1 MKTIKP
7 RRLSL
12 LTRTYEYEGKF
23 YLAANIMAFISFD
36 QPHRLLSEQ
45 SMWKFAATA
54 LGKDTILD
62 MGMPKQH
69 SEFVVY
75 GKCHAPAGKT
85 VTGALVRAK
94 VGTLEKSLAVMGERV
109 WERSGF
115 GMRASEPSPFST
127 LDLNYIN
134 AFGGD
139 GFANNPIGKGM
150 PPLDATQ
157 PHFLPHIEIPE
168 SPVTFIGDRPQPA
181 GLAPLDFTW
190 PQRMSK
196 AGTYDDA
203 WLKTRFPGYAADMD
217 WSIFNT
223 AQPDQWL
230 PNYFSGD
237 ESFEITGMHPD
248 KPVVRGQL
256 PACAVRCFV
265 TLMSDASLALREV
278 PTRAETLVLFPG
290 SERAI
295 VMFRGV
301 TEITTDDGADIAHI
315 LVGAEDMAT
324 RKPLAHYQSV
334 LSARLDK
341 KNGAIHSLIDEPL
354 LPNMPTSSSTG
365 DALDVS
371 EMDALVQP
379 KMLLRKNMLTKARK
393 MLEDSKRVLV
403 KQRADLIEAH
413 QLAGM
418 PQPDLAEID
427 KALAMTIA
435 PDPEPPKL
443 EELPDLKAKLEKILE
458 EAKANAVVKK
468 AEAEA
473 SLRKTCVEQK
483 LDFDQIMAQ
492 AKTQGS
498 GPPKPMHDP
507 IMGQLRSTA
516 EDLKAQGVVS
526 PELDK
531 QLAGKALPVKLN
543 EGDAALMKAY
553 RNFAHV
559 YPAVGAYS
567 AQDNA
572 KARDELVKGIA
583 RGEKFAGRDFS
594 GADFSGLNLKG
605 VNFAGALLEGVN
617 FSGADLT
624 GADFSDAVLARG
636 VFTGATLAKAN
647 FAGANLGF
655 AKLAGVD
662 ASEANF
668 ASAKLAGADLSRIN
682 LRGADL
688 SKCDLMGAHLAGADF
703 SGVNAPGVKFIQV
716 NLMPAEDA
724 KPNLEGLPELPMAG
738 IKFVGAKLAKA
749 MFLNCRMD
757 DADFSGACL
766 DGVVFL
772 TARGSRVNFS
782 GASLKG
788 FCAVKDCLLQHA
800 NFTGANLQKANFRE
814 TNLHLSVFLKATLA
828 DADLSECLLTSTNF
842 KAASATNLQL
852 VKAKLSG
859 ADFSGAN
866 LQQVNLQKADMK
878 GALFFGTNLYMAD
891 FLRASSDEATVF
903 ERANLQKTLLK
914 KAEK

>member
-7 RRLSL
+7 QRLSL

-36 QPHRLLSEQ
+36 QPRRLLSEQ

-54 LGKDTILD
+54 LGKDTVLD
-62 MGMPKQH
+62 TGMPKQYG
-69 SEFVVY
+69 EYLVY
-75 GKCHAPAGKT
+75 GKCHAPPSSTA
-85 VTGALVRAK
+85 TGVMVQAK
-94 VGTLEKSLAVMGERV
+94 VGALEKTLAVMGQRY
-109 WERSGF
+109 WERSALGR
-115 GMRASEPSPFST
+115 RASEPVPFST
-127 LDLNYIN
+127 LDLNYTH
-134 AFGGD
+134 AFGGE
-139 GFANNPIGKGM
+139 GFANNPVGKGM

-157 PHFLPHIEIPE
+157 QHFLPQIEMPD
-168 SPVTFIGDRPQPA
+168 SPVTFIDDRPQPA

-256 PACAVRCFV
+256 PACAVRCFL
-265 TLMSDASLALREV
+265 TLTNDASLALREV

-354 LPNMPTSSSTG
+354 LPNMPASNSKG

-371 EMDALVQP
+371 EMDALVRP
-379 KMLLRKNMLTKARK
+379 KMLLRKNMLSKARK
-393 MLEDSKRVLV
+393 MLEDSKLVLV
-403 KQRADLIEAH
+403 KTRADLVEAH

-418 PQPDLAEID
+418 PPPDLAEID
-427 KALAMTIA
+427 KALATTIE

-458 EAKANAVVKK
+458 DAKADAAVKK

-473 SLRKTCVEQK
+473 LLRRTCTEQK
-483 LDFDQIMAQ
+483 LDFEKIMAE

-498 GPPKPMHDP
+498 GPPKPMHDQ

-516 EDLKAQGVVS
+516 EDLKAQGVIS

-531 QLAGKALPVKLN
+531 QLADKALPVKLK
-543 EGDAALMKAY
+543 EGDAALMKVY

-567 AQDNA
+567 AQDNT
-572 KARDELVKGIA
+572 KARDELVKGMA
-583 RGEKFAGRDFS
+583 GGEKFAGRDFS
-594 GADFSGLNLKG
+594 GADFSGLKLKG
-605 VNFAGALLEGVN
+605 GNFAGALLEGVN
-617 FSGADLT
+617 FSRADLT
-624 GADFSDAVLARG
+624 SADFSDAVLARG

-647 FAGANLGF
+647 FTGANMGF

-662 ASEANF
+662 ASA
-668 ASAKLAGADLSRIN
+668 AKLAGADLSRIN
-682 LRGADL
+682 LRDADL

-703 SGVNAPGVKFIQV
+703 SGVNAPGVRFIQIDF
-716 NLMPAEDA
+716 MPAEDA
-724 KPNLEGLPELPMAG
+724 KPNLEGLPELLMAG
-738 IKFVGAKLAKA
+738 IKFVGARLAKA

-766 DGVVFL
+766 DGAVFL
-772 TARGSRVNFS
+772 TAQGSRINFS

-788 FCAVKDCLLQHA
+788 FCAVKDCLLQRA
-800 NFTGANLQKANFRE
+800 NFTGANLQKANFRG
-814 TNLHLSVFLKATLA
+814 TNLHLSVFLNATLA

-852 VKAKLSG
+852 VKVKLSG

-891 FLRASSDEATVF
+891 FLCASSDETTIF

>member
-1 MKTIKP
+1 MKIIKP
-7 RRLSL
+7 QRLSL
-12 LTRTYEYEGKF
+12 LTRTYEYEDKF
-23 YLAANIMAFISFD
+23 YLAANIMAFVSFE
-36 QPHRLLSEQ
+36 QPRRLLSEQ
-45 SMWKFAATA
+45 SMWKFVATA
-54 LGKDTILD
+54 IGKDTVLD
-62 MGMPKQH
+62 MGMPKQRG
-69 SEFVVY
+69 EYVVF
-75 GKCHAPAGKT
+75 GKCHAPPGKT
-85 VTGALVRAK
+85 TTGVTVSAK
-94 VGTLEKSLAVMGERV
+94 VGTLEKKLAVTGQRH
-109 WERSGF
+109 WERSALG
-115 GMRASEPSPFST
+115 RRISDPAPFSA
-127 LDLNYIN
+127 LDLNYTN
-134 AFGGD
+134 AFGGE
-139 GFANNPIGKGM
+139 GFANNPVGKGM
-150 PPLDATQ
+150 PPADATQ
-157 PHFLPHIEIPE
+157 PHFLPNIEMPA
-168 SPVTFIGDRPQPA
+168 SPVVFIDDRPQPA

-203 WLKTRFPGYAADMD
+203 WLKARFPGYAADMD

-223 AQPDQWL
+223 TQPDQWL
-230 PNYFSGD
+230 PANFFGD

-256 PACAVRCFV
+256 PACAARCFV
-265 TLMSDASLALREV
+265 TLANDASLSLREV

-301 TEITTDDGADIAHI
+301 TEIATDDGADIVHI
-315 LVGAEDMAT
+315 LVGAEDMVT

-334 LSARLDK
+334 LQTRLDK

-354 LPNMPTSSSTG
+354 LPNMPASTSKG
-365 DALDVS
+365 DALDVD
-371 EMDALVQP
+371 EMDALVRP
-379 KMLLRKNMLTKARK
+379 KMLLRKNMLVKAQK
-393 MLEDSKRVLV
+393 TLEDSKLTMV
-403 KQRADLIEAH
+403 KMRADLIASH
-413 QLAGM
+413 QSAGL
-418 PQPDLAEID
+418 PPPDLTKID
-427 KALAMTIA
+427 EALAMTIA
-435 PDPEPPKL
+435 PDPEPPTL
-443 EELPDLKAKLEKILE
+443 EELPDLRVKLEKILE
-458 EAKANAVVKK
+458 DAK
-468 AEAEA
+468 AEAAIKKADAET
-473 SLRKTCVEQK
+473 SLRKICVEQK
-483 LDFDQIMAQ
+483 LDYEKIMAE

-498 GPPKPMHDP
+498 GPPKPIHDQ

-516 EDLKAQGVVS
+516 EDFKAKGIVS

-531 QLAGKALPVKLN
+531 QLADKALPIKLS
-543 EGDAALMKAY
+543 EGDAALMNAY
-553 RNFAHV
+553 RDFAHV

-567 AQDNA
+567 ADDNA
-572 KARDELVKGIA
+572 KARDELVEGVE

-594 GADFSGLNLKG
+594 GVDFSGLKLKG

-617 FSGADLT
+617 FSGADLS
-624 GADFSDAVLARG
+624 GADFSAAVLARG

-662 ASEANF
+662 ASAANF

-688 SKCDLMGAHLAGADF
+688 SKCDLMGAHLVGADF
-703 SGVNAPGVKFIQV
+703 SGVNAPEVKFIQV
-716 NLMPAEDA
+716 DLLPAEDA

-772 TARGSRVNFS
+772 TAQGSRVNFS
-782 GASLKG
+782 AASLKS
-788 FCAVKDCLLQHA
+788 FCAVKDCRLDHA
-800 NFTGANLQKANFRE
+800 NFTAANLEKANFRG
-814 TNLHLSVFLKATLA
+814 TNLHLSVFTKTTLA

-878 GALFFGTNLYMAD
+878 GALFVGTNLYMAD
-891 FLRASSDEATVF
+891 FLRASSDGSTIF
-903 ERANLQKTLLK
+903 ERANMQKTLLK